1 MDIGSNEEEEV
12 ESERE
17 EPTDDTLLA
26 GPDEDED
33 KMSTPAYGLPSWAPT
48 ESTEFFVVQNVNV
61 PGGTINNIIACCHMR
76 FTYYMCIA
84 ASGRMFAFLGVQL
97 FAKHN
102 WRHELT
108 QMLHSR
114 KPYKIF
120 FRDLEIDAHIE
131 GERIA
136 KYTTFGM
143 YLNTHHNAN
152 HCYLARCA
160 LRRRDNPDF
169 EPGRKAV
176 IRIIPTQC
184 EDPRVDFLMLDS
196 QALTVEERY
205 SIWQGTQL
213 IKEYFSDPTL
223 KYDFEESEK
232 GFIQFLL
239 QSGKLYCQAA
249 AYKQLL
255 APDAIRKDGA
265 LQKAGKELLD
275 HRSPDLWFQEADG
288 ALERLHLYLERN
300 PEHKKALQVS
310 QPFRSRQADHRAVL
324 MQSIFKL
331 YDAKTT
337 SQPGSQRR
345 SSPVCNIWTTTAA
358 AAVAAAISDTTV

>member
-1 MDIGSNEEEEV
+1 MLIAATGC
-12 ESERE
+12 
-17 EPTDDTLLA
+17 
-26 GPDEDED
+26 
-33 KMSTPAYGLPSWAPT
+33 M
-48 ESTEFFVVQNVNV
+48 
-61 PGGTINNIIACCHMR
+61 IAC
-76 FTYYMCIA
+76 
-84 ASGRMFAFLGVQL
+84 LGVQL
-97 FAKHN
+97 FAKHH

-114 KPYKIF
+114 KSYKTF

-213 IKEYFSDPTL
+213 IKEYFSDLTL

-310 QPFRSRQADHRAVL
+310 QPFRLRQAEHREVL
-324 MQSIFKL
+324 TKRIFKL
-331 YDAKTT
+331 YEAKTT
-337 SQPGSQRR
+337 EKVALQPVSQ
-345 SSPVCNIWTTTAA
+345 AA
-358 AAVAAAISDTTV
+358 SGEAHLSATSGPQPQS